1 MVSEPILGGG
11 RVSHVAGCWKSS
23 PGRWNSKCKSLGAI
37 KGRRRPP
44 NRPERRVKRPRG
56 GAEEGRIYD
65 KKQKSVSQSHPLPP
79 RLRDLQGQ
87 TEEIPL
93 KGSWL

>member
-1 MVSEPILGGG
+1 MASEPVLGGG

-44 NRPERRVKRPRG
+44 DRPERRVKRPRG

-65 KKQKSVSQSHPLPP
+65 KQQKSVSHLIRFHQDYGIYKDKQKRFP
-79 RLRDLQGQ
+79 
-87 TEEIPL
+87 
-93 KGSWL
+93 